1 MLFPEH
7 GEDMYELSHD
17 TTDEWNKNID
27 INLLSVFVADNHDD
41 VINNLDRYFSNAL
54 NLKGE
59 ASKFDASIGSCN
71 ISKDPCVLF
80 DDPI

>member
-1 MLFPEH
+1 MLFPE
-7 GEDMYELSHD
+7 GKEDMYELSHVTAD
-17 TTDEWNKNID
+17 GWKNNID
-27 INLLSVFVADNHDD
+27 INLSIVFVADNHDD
-41 VINNLDRYFSNAL
+41 AINILYRYFANAL